1 MSFEYA
7 AGTQWATPAG
17 FDNYSF
23 VLQDPLLWLAA
34 ANTVAF
40 SLAFACLQVPL
51 ALALALLVDA
61 CPRRLRASLAT
72 GFFATHLVG
81 SAFAGL
87 LFAAILTGRR
97 GLLNAGLLKL
107 GVIDVPIGWLD
118 STALAMP
125 VLIGVAVYVGVGFG
139 MIYLLAALRRVD
151 RDLHDAA
158 YVEGAGSLHRL
169 WHVTLPQVRPT
180 LAFLFV
186 AAIFWGLQAFELPY
200 LLFGGAG
207 PGYRALTVVMYLFA
221 QGFQNGDLGL
231 ASATAVVFAV
241 VVGAVTVGLAKVL
254 KLGGEEVR
262 LS

>member
-1 MSFEYA
+1 MSVQYA
-7 AGTQWATPAG
+7 AGTDRATPAG
-17 FDNYSF
+17 FDNFAF

-34 ANTVAF
+34 ANTIAF
-40 SLAFACLQVPL
+40 SLAFALLQLPA
-51 ALALALLVDA
+51 ALGLALLVDA
-61 CPRRLRASLAT
+61 CPRRLRSALAT
-72 GFFATHLVG
+72 AFFATHLVG

-87 LFAAILTGRR
+87 LFASILTGRR
-97 GLLNAGLLKL
+97 GMLNAILLKT
-107 GVIDVPIGWLD
+107 GAIDVPIGWLD
-118 STALAMP
+118 SPALAMP
-125 VLIGVAVYVGVGFG
+125 VLIGVAVYLGVGFG

-151 RDLHDAA
+151 HDLHDAA
-158 YVEGAGSLHRL
+158 TVEGAGALRRF

-231 ASATAVVFAV
+231 ASATAVVLAV
-241 VVGAVTVGLAKVL
+241 IVGAITLALAKL
-254 KLGGEEVR
+254 FKLGGEEVR
-262 LS
+262 LT